1 MTKNISYQT
10 NKIAQFFSVNR
21 VSWPQ
26 FYESE
31 KKIINELGLE
41 VDDQVLDIGCGCGGL
56 GLALKEQ
63 FNISDYTGVEINV
76 LAAAAARKLNPDANI
91 LFGDILA
98 LDLEILRGKTYDVV
112 FSLSCIDWNVEFS
125 KMLNASWTHVKPG
138 GHMVATFRLTPEQGC
153 ADVSKSYQFINYDG
167 LLEGEE
173 AAYVVLN
180 IDSLLNQ
187 IMQFDPAEIKA
198 FGYWGPPSVTA
209 ITPYDQL
216 CFTAIAI
223 QKRNLGQIGKTQF
236 SLNLPPELLAV
247 INSQAP

>member
-10 NKIAQFFSVNR
+10 DKIAQFFSVNR
-21 VSWPQ
+21 ISWSQ

-31 KKIINELGLE
+31 KKIINELRLGS
-41 VDDQVLDIGCGCGGL
+41 DDQVLDIGCGCGGL

-63 FNISDYTGVEINV
+63 FNINEYTGVEINA

-98 LDLEILRGKTYDVV
+98 LDSEVLKEKTYDVV
-112 FSLSCIDWNVEFS
+112 FSLSCIDWNVEFL
-125 KMLNASWTHVKPG
+125 KMLNASWMHVNPG

-153 ADVSKSYQFINYDG
+153 ADITKSYQFINYDG

-180 IDSLLNQ
+180 INSLLNQ

-209 ITPYDQL
+209 VTPYKRL

-223 QKRNLGQIGKTQF
+223 QKRKIGEKAETRL
-236 SLNLPPELLAV
+236 SLNLPPELLAA
-247 INSQAP
+247 ISSQVP

>member
-10 NKIAQFFSVNR
+10 DKIAQFFSVNR
-21 VSWPQ
+21 ISWSQ

-31 KKIINELGLE
+31 KKIINELRLGP
-41 VDDQVLDIGCGCGGL
+41 DDQVLDIGCGCGGL

-63 FNISDYTGVEINV
+63 FNINKYTGVEINA

-98 LDLEILRGKTYDVV
+98 LDSEVLKEKTYDVV
-112 FSLSCIDWNVEFS
+112 FSLSCIDWNVEFL
-125 KMLNASWTHVKPG
+125 KMLNASWMHVNPG

-153 ADVSKSYQFINYDG
+153 ADITKSYQFINYDG

-180 IDSLLNQ
+180 INSLLNQ

-209 ITPYDQL
+209 VTPYERL

-223 QKRNLGQIGKTQF
+223 QKRKIGEKAETRL
-236 SLNLPPELLAV
+236 SLNLPLELLTAISSRV
-247 INSQAP
+247 P